1 MKGDSQNL
9 CRISDGIRI
18 FPSYTKSVSL
28 SSWICCHVIP
38 IYSYTFPTITSANFE
53 YNVRTPSTDY
63 AWNHVFSMNTTYYS
77 LIITNSVTRKEYIA
91 SRKLRSF
98 FCIFATKRAPPV
110 TSAYGT
116 LFWSLRSVVFVADT
130 KAQFFWRAQVRL
142 SDEHTDEGRTSLGIC
157 LFCKPKMM
165 NSFEQIHSWWIL
177 PWSNFD
183 LRPVS
188 HEFSNLS
195 N

>member
-130 KAQFFWRAQVRL
+130 KAQFFFEGL
-142 SDEHTDEGRTSLGIC
+142 KSDYLTSTLMREGRHWGFVCSANQ
-157 LFCKPKMM
+157 K
-165 NSFEQIHSWWIL
+165 WWT
-177 PWSNFD
+177 
-183 LRPVS
+183 
-188 HEFSNLS
+188 LS
-195 N
+195 NKFTPGEFCPDRTLT